1 MPGVAIN
8 GSQIKETIV
17 PGYITYEIWKRQIMD
32 GVWKWVLS
40 EEAET
45 GVRITGSVVV
55 PSSKMKIMGENVA
68 TVDNITNETWVASPP
83 VPENSRTVD
92 IRNINP
98 GKSGSGHGKI
108 NNRKLQRKTGWES
121 NCSYWISGRNLSRRN
136 NNHKRRERESE
147 IRKLGR

>member
-108 NNRKLQRKTGWES
+108 ITGSSKGRLGGKAIALIGSRVETCLGAITTIKDGNEKVKFES
-121 NCSYWISGRNLSRRN
+121 
-136 NNHKRRERESE
+136 
-147 IRKLGR
+147 